1 MRIMIDFLFAIFWQ
15 KYLQSRILY
24 FVLVFLQQDQ
34 DGHVLATW
42 QHWSIPA
49 ESRKR
54 HVQTLDLSRVASS
67 AFVLFITPNFFSCI
81 FCTFIPGVASS
92 VCTFLTFLLL
102 HIFTRV
108 LLPLPP
114 SSEKNRFAFC
124 KTLSLMIVIMIILI
138 LMITILPLPL
148 QMNT

>member
-1 MRIMIDFLFAIFWQ
+1 MMVIMIDFLICNFFCKSICNPVLCFC
-15 KYLQSRILY
+15 
-24 FVLVFLQQDQ
+24 VLVFINHQ

-49 ESRKR
+49 ESRKG

-67 AFVLFITPNFFSCI
+67 AFVLFITPYFCACI
-81 FCTFIPGVASS
+81 FLHLPGVASS

-108 LLPLPP
+108 LLLLQ
-114 SSEKNRFAFC
+114 KNRFAFC
-124 KTLSLMIVIMIILI
+124 KTLSIMIMIMIII
-138 LMITILPLPL
+138 MIIITILPLPL